1 MQKSKILL
9 CVSGGIAAYK
19 AIDLASQLIKLGFSV
34 RCVLTSNARKFV
46 SPLNFAAITH
56 ERVYE
61 SLYEDADPIP
71 HITLA
76 DWADLVVVAPAT
88 ANIMAKAAQGIADD
102 LMSTLLLAHRKPV
115 LYIPAM
121 NVFMFES
128 IPTQE
133 NIRQLL
139 SRGHH
144 VLKPATG
151 MLACGYVGSGKYPP
165 NAEVIA
171 AINTYLDHQEDLH
184 GKKVLVTAGATIEA
198 IDPMRYISNRS
209 SGKMG
214 LAIARALALRGAE
227 VCLIYGNITVDLP
240 YYLQETIFCET
251 AKQMHKAVMERAEG
265 IDWIIKCA
273 AVADYAPAKVSN
285 QKLPK
290 SGQMNLELKGTKD
303 ILLEL
308 GKIKKHGQNLIGFAA
323 QTDDMIDKAVDKYIA
338 KQLDMSCVNHISN
351 AGQDENELNVIGK
364 LPAQQSLK
372 GKKDLHMATLKGDK
386 LVVANAL
393 VDLILQL

>member
-1 MQKSKILL
+1 MQKRKILL

-19 AIDLASQLIKLGFSV
+19 AIDLASRLIRLGFRV
-34 RCVLTSNARKFV
+34 RCVLTANARKFV

-61 SLYEDADPIP
+61 SLFEDADPIP

-76 DWADLVVVAPAT
+76 DWADMVVVAPAS
-88 ANIMAKAAQGIADD
+88 ANIMAKAAHGLAND

-115 LYIPAM
+115 LFIPAM

-128 IPTQE
+128 LATQE
-133 NIRQLL
+133 NIHKLR

-144 VLKPATG
+144 VLKPASG

-165 NAEVIA
+165 NTEAIA

-184 GKKVLVTAGATIEA
+184 GKKVMVTAGATIEA

-214 LAIARALALRGAE
+214 LAIARSLALRGAE

-240 YYLQETIFCET
+240 YYLQETVFCET
-251 AKQMHKAVMERAEG
+251 AMQMHKAVMERAEDK
-265 IDWIIKCA
+265 DWIIKCA
-273 AVADYAPAKVSN
+273 AVVDYAPAKVSN

-290 SGQMNLELKGTKD
+290 SGQLKLELKATKD

-308 GKIKKHGQNLIGFAA
+308 GKIKKHGQKLIGFAA
-323 QTDDMIDKAVDKYIA
+323 QTDDLIDKAVEKYTV
-338 KQLDMSCVNHISN
+338 KQLDLICINYISN

-364 LPAQQSLK
+364 LPSQQSLK
-372 GKKDLHMATLKGDK
+372 GEKGLNIATLNGDK
-386 LVVANAL
+386 LAVANAL
-393 VDLILQL
+393 TDLILQL